1 VSDNVEKHPWG
12 FEAVWANADG
22 YGAKHMMF
30 LQAGSKTDIF
40 FQKKTH
46 KTWFV
51 ASGNFSIKW
60 IDTSNGKV
68 FESKLEEGSVF
79 EVETLKPVCLEA
91 LADNSSITEVNNGIY
106 DNDKFIVY
114 PSNNVGI

>member
-12 FEAVWANADG
+12 FEAVWAKAEG

-30 LQAGSKTDIF
+30 LQSGSKTDIF

-51 ASGNFSIKW
+51 ASGNFSVKW

-79 EVETLKPVCLEA
+79 EVEPLRPVCLEA
-91 LADNSSITEVNNGIY
+91 LTDNSSITEVNNGIY
-106 DNDKFIVY
+106 DDDKFIVY